1 MFHTTT
7 EALKAELDI
16 SSLRLIHSRIAISND
31 MNELPIWEVSDQTQK
46 HQESRGETGE
56 MILIIIQLCKVT
68 SSTISSQALR
78 QSHLIVVEGCPFLCI
93 DDWHLTIQR
102 CPSLFAYKGMRGCFY
117 RPNPLTSLSFK
128 YIGKKTSLCGF
139 SVLPSSSPS
148 LRVCR

>member
-46 HQESRGETGE
+46 HQESGGEMGE

-68 SSTISSQALR
+68 SSTFSSQALR
-78 QSHLIVVEGCPFLCI
+78 HPNNQQSHLIVVEGCPFLCI

-102 CPSLFAYKGMRGCFY
+102 CQACLHIKA
-117 RPNPLTSLSFK
+117 
-128 YIGKKTSLCGF
+128 
-139 SVLPSSSPS
+139 
-148 LRVCR
+148 